1 MYDSFATL
9 WTIACHAPLSVRFP
23 KQEHWSRLPFSS
35 PQDLLDPGIE
45 LMSPALVG
53 RFFTVETSGKPQERK
68 VVKEGYGKGVNNPS
82 LKKAPLT
89 KEMKEQGYTSQQVI
103 TEANVTIL
111 NQEQRKRKGAKL
123 PECIL

>member
-1 MYDSFATL
+1 MSSAGDLAGASALQADSLA
-9 WTIACHAPLSVRFP
+9 S
-23 KQEHWSRLPFSS
+23 QS
-35 PQDLLDPGIE
+35 P
-45 LMSPALVG
+45 
-53 RFFTVETSGKPQERK
+53 GKPRERK

-123 PECIL
+123 PECILWYCDLQ